1 MAWRNDE
8 VGGLLQEYADL
19 LRITG
24 GEEFKA
30 RVYEKAARAV
40 AGHHQDVTK
49 LGKDELKKI
58 PGVGSSIAEKLTE
71 YNETGHLRALEELRA
86 KIPAG
91 VRQLISIPT
100 LGPRKAAVLY
110 QDLGIASVEELV
122 DAIRQERLRGLKGFG
137 VKTEAQLLHG
147 IELMQH
153 AGERIHINLAME
165 LAEDIVAE
173 LSMVPGCDRCCYAGS
188 LRRMKETIGDIDI
201 LAAAEA
207 APAAALMKAFTS
219 LPYVDEVIAAGGTK
233 SSIRTVKGVQ
243 VDLRVLPEAA
253 WGAALQYF
261 TGSKA
266 HNLRTREIAVH
277 NGLKLSEYGL
287 FDAETDQ
294 LIVSKTEEE
303 VYERLGLPWMPPQLR
318 EDRGEIEAARRGE
331 QPILVTD
338 EDIKGDLHTHTNL
351 TDGVSSLEDML
362 QAAADLG
369 YAYYAITDHAPNL
382 YMQRMS
388 DAKMLGQR
396 QRVRALNGKDA
407 TMQLLHG
414 TELNIGPDGD
424 VDWPPEFLDGFDLC
438 VASVHSH
445 FDQDRAVMTRRLL
458 RAVANPY
465 VNIIGHPTARLIDRR
480 RGIDADLDEVY
491 KACARTGTA
500 LEINA
505 FPDRLDLNDEEILR
519 ARRYGVKFAIDSDAH
534 STVHLGFLRYGVGMA
549 QRGWLT
555 ADDVINTWPLPR
567 LRAFLA
573 RRRQGET

>member
-1 MAWRNDE
+1 MME
-8 VGGLLQEYADL
+8 M
-19 LRITG
+19 
-24 GEEFKA
+24 
-30 RVYEKAARAV
+30 
-40 AGHHQDVTK
+40 TK
-49 LGKDELKKI
+49 
-58 PGVGSSIAEKLTE
+58 
-71 YNETGHLRALEELRA
+71 
-86 KIPAG
+86 
-91 VRQLISIPT
+91 
-100 LGPRKAAVLY
+100 
-110 QDLGIASVEELV
+110 
-122 DAIRQERLRGLKGFG
+122 
-137 VKTEAQLLHG
+137 
-147 IELMQH
+147 
-153 AGERIHINLAME
+153 
-165 LAEDIVAE
+165 
-173 LSMVPGCDRCCYAGS
+173 
-188 LRRMKETIGDIDI
+188 IDI
-201 LAAAEA
+201 AA
-207 APAAALMKAFTS
+207 
-219 LPYVDEVIAAGGTK
+219 
-233 SSIRTVKGVQ
+233 
-243 VDLRVLPEAA
+243 
-253 WGAALQYF
+253 
-261 TGSKA
+261 
-266 HNLRTREIAVH
+266 
-277 NGLKLSEYGL
+277 
-287 FDAETDQ
+287 
-294 LIVSKTEEE
+294 
-303 VYERLGLPWMPPQLR
+303 
-318 EDRGEIEAARRGE
+318 IEAARRGE
-331 QPILVTD
+331 LPILVTD
-338 EDIKGDLHTHTNL
+338 EDIEGDLHTHTNL

-396 QRVRALNGKDA
+396 ERVRALNGKYA

-445 FDQDRAVMTRRLL
+445 FDQDPEVMTRRLL
-458 RAVANPY
+458 HAVENPY

-573 RRRQGET
+573 RHRQGGT